1 MNKFDFGAIPLTV
14 LHICETL
21 RARGHKA
28 WIVGGCVRDSLMG
41 RRVADWDLAT
51 TATPDVVTNMFAHV
65 IATGEK
71 HGTVTVMSGGYGY
84 EITTLRGE
92 GDYTDGRRPDSV
104 TYVDDIRVDLA
115 RRDFTMNAIAI
126 DPLTREFI
134 DPFGGVEDIERRL
147 IRAVGDPAL
156 RFQED
161 GLRAMRAVRFMST
174 LEFNIDPDTIAAIPD
189 ALETFAK
196 VSVERITAELTKI
209 LESNKPSRGLLTA
222 SWTGLLR
229 TFAPELYYGDDG
241 YFRLMTKHL
250 DGARGKYLML
260 KLAVLTRDLGA
271 EGAGEFLRRIR
282 FPNNIVGAVE
292 HLVKCSL
299 YDYDDVR
306 WQTDYYVRKW
316 LRIVGLERY
325 RDVVEL
331 VLLDAPPHLWM
342 SLSELIDRCDRILN
356 DFEPL
361 YVSDLVVSGTD
372 LIKEVNVT
380 PGIRLGVV
388 LDHLLEA
395 VLATP
400 QRNTREELLLLAHD
414 YNRLLPADAKRLT
427 FDID

>member
-28 WIVGGCVRDSLMG
+28 WIVGGCVRDGLMG

-51 TATPDVVTNMFAHV
+51 TATPDFVNDTFAHV

-71 HGTVTVMSGGYGY
+71 HGTVTVMSGGCGY

-104 TYVDDIRVDLA
+104 TYVDDIRIDLA

-134 DPFGGVEDIERRL
+134 DPFGGVDDIERRL

-189 ALETFAK
+189 ALDTFAK
-196 VSVERITAELTKI
+196 VSVERTCAELTKI
-209 LESNKPSRGLLTA
+209 LESNKPSRGLLAA

-229 TFAPELYYGDDG
+229 TFAPELYAGDDG
-241 YFRLMTKHL
+241 YFQLMCKHL
-250 DGARGKYLML
+250 DGARGKYLVF
-260 KLAVLTRDLGA
+260 KLAVLTLDLGH
-271 EGAGEFLRRIR
+271 EGAGEFLRRLR
-282 FPNNIVGAVE
+282 FPNNIVNAVE
-292 HLVKCSL
+292 HLVKCARF
-299 YDYDDVR
+299 DYDGER
-306 WQTDYYVRKW
+306 WRADYYVKKW
-316 LRIVGLERY
+316 LRVVGPERY
-325 RDVVEL
+325 RDVIEL
-331 VLLDAPPHLWM
+331 VLLDAPPHLWVT
-342 SLSELIDRCDRILN
+342 LSELVDRCDQILN
-356 DFEPL
+356 DCDPL
-361 YVSDLVVSGTD
+361 YVSDLKVSGAD
-372 LIKEVNVT
+372 LIKEVSVA
-380 PGIRLGVV
+380 PGIRMGVI
-388 LDHLLEA
+388 LDYLLEA
-395 VLATP
+395 ALSAP
-400 QRNTREELLLLAHD
+400 WRNTREELMPLAHD
-414 YNRLLPADAKRLT
+414 YHRLLPPDAKRLT